1 VIFSRWNESEMPTPR
16 KDPIDMALMLSAL
29 LVLLALAILLKA
41 CARHDSSHSDKIP
54 SEEINKTD
62 HPYAY

>member
-1 VIFSRWNESEMPTPR
+1 MPT
-16 KDPIDMALMLSAL
+16 KNDPLDMAIMLSAL

-41 CARHDSSHSDKIP
+41 CVREPSHSDKIP
-54 SEEINKTD
+54 SAKINKTD